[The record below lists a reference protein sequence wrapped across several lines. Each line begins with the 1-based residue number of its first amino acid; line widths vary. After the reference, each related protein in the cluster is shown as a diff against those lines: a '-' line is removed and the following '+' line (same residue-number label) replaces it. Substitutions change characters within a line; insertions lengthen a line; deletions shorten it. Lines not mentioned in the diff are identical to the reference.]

1 MGNMASATVDRS
13 GRIMLPAEVRRKLKI
28 SEGDVLNVSVED
40 GRIMLMSQREALRRA
55 QAFFRS
61 VDSDR
66 VLSEELSEDR
76 QREVEAELA
85 D

>member
-1 MGNMASATVDRS
+1 
-13 GRIMLPAEVRRKLKI
+13 MLPAEVRRQLKI
-28 SEGDVLNVSVED
+28 GEGDVLSVAVED

-61 VDSDR
+61 VDPGGMW
-66 VLSEELSEDR
+66 SEELSQDR
-76 QREVEAELA
+76 QREVKAELE

>member
-13 GRIMLPAEVRRKLKI
+13 GRIMLPVEVRRKLKI
-28 SEGDVLNVSVED
+28 GEGDVLSVSVED

-61 VDSDR
+61 VDPDGIW
-66 VLSEELSEDR
+66 SEELSQDR
-76 QREVEAELA
+76 QREVKAELE